1 MKAKIF
7 MTGLAIMVCS
17 ITNLMA
23 QDSPDDRRRTAEEQA
38 AYEKTIKVNPAK
50 IAEPSVD
57 SRMNPAE
64 ATAPPVNWKPQTME
78 SDSRPTDSDLMVS
91 KPASVTANKEI
102 TPHSTQPAPDP
113 NNNVI
118 DRRSMIGTK
127 SQPAANP
134 QGVKNRRDMVG
145 PKSQPEPKKPE

>member
-1 MKAKIF
+1 MKTKIF

-17 ITNLMA
+17 ITSLVA

-57 SRMNPAE
+57 SRMDPAE
-64 ATAPPVNWKPQTME
+64 ATAPPVNWKPQVLESEVRPAE
-78 SDSRPTDSDLMVS
+78 SDLPLTQ
-91 KPASVTANKEI
+91 PAAVTSNKEVN
-102 TPHSTQPAPDP
+102 PRSTQPAPDP
-113 NNNVI
+113 NNKVI
-118 DRRSMIGTK
+118 DRKSMIGPK